1 VVTNQQEL
9 AKSKFKS
16 YIDIGI
22 SAEKATGI
30 EDRIITTLSGKPPF
44 VIP

>member
-16 YIDIGI
+16 YIEAGT

-30 EDRIITTLSGKPPF
+30 EDKIMTTFKGKPPS
-44 VIP
+44 ITP